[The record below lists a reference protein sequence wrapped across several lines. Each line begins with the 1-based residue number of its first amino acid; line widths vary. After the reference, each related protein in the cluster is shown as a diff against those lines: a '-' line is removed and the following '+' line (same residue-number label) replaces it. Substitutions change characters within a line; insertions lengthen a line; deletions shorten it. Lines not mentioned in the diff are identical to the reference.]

1 MFHQHRTF
9 EFERMVVGR
18 ALRATG
24 CASCRL
30 SLIRSF
36 TSIAGPGIRAPHIS
50 TRLPRPRPSTRFR
63 HSSQIAHDSQEN
75 GKGKH
80 DGKEARTE
88 DDGFEEDLEKYFEEG
103 LDVAQGAKDGEVA
116 AVPWYL
122 QVESPQ
128 GKPQPLSERQ
138 KIPELPETPPPILE
152 PLLQQ
157 ISVDLGMDDL
167 KLLDLRKLDPPP
179 ALGANLLMIIGTAR
193 SEKHLHVSADRLCRW
208 LRSTY
213 KLRPDA
219 DGLLGRNELKLKLKR
234 KAKRAKLMGTAADE
248 TGDDGVRTGWVCVDV
263 GVVEPS
269 EDAVEAPQRE
279 NFIGFGRRVDGIRIV
294 VQMLTE
300 EKREQIDLEHLW
312 GGILKRGGHQEIVGT
327 GEEGAAQLSTPSN
340 SGVPSIEGPTSKFGQ
355 RRAMHTFARQ
365 FSDMQEL
372 GPPPSSTSLHE
383 LSSRSPLETFDLN
396 AIQQSALADIN
407 AGDFEKAKNVLMDH
421 SLSVPALKEDRWRNV
436 FLTLMRIYIQSIPED
451 QALEE
456 LALPSE
462 GSDPTPFMACFQSAI
477 SHFPTQFGAE
487 SEIWLHCFARDLA
500 HPSYTLYDLGGFVN
514 KLQGYGIPISR
525 DSYITLIR
533 SALSPRNNLQ
543 PHLER
548 SSFSTDIVLDILR
561 VMQDQGLEILDEDMF
576 VDLLELT
583 EPAPGYSYRKGYSD
597 ATHVYD
603 LEVQKL
609 PNIQRRLHL
618 LMMKLPLP
626 LFREESRI
634 RLLNIYARNHH
645 WWEFFDVFRM
655 APRACKPNTPAM
667 YAYMFACVA
676 NTGHQRGC
684 MAVLRNWLPDMS
696 QEDPPVKLNG
706 DVAEAVKACLRVA
719 DPHVEQDAAE
729 VPELKGEWLSIWR
742 QCHLEG

>member
-1 MFHQHRTF
+1 
-9 EFERMVVGR
+9 MVVGR

-50 TRLPRPRPSTRFR
+50 TRLPRSGLSTGFR
-63 HSSQIAHDSQEN
+63 YLSQLPHDGQEN
-75 GKGKH
+75 VEGKH
-80 DGKEARTE
+80 NGRDAKTE
-88 DDGFEEDLEKYFEEG
+88 DDRFEEDLEEYFEEG
-103 LDVAQGAKDGEVA
+103 LVAAQEAKDGGDVA

-128 GKPQPLSERQ
+128 RKPQPLSERQ

-157 ISVDLGMDDL
+157 ISIDLGMDDL

-263 GVVEPS
+263 GIVEPS

-279 NFIGFGRRVDGIRIV
+279 NFVGFGRRVDGIRIV

-327 GEEGAAQLSTPSN
+327 GEEGEAQLSIPSN
-340 SGVPSIEGPTSKFGQ
+340 PGVSSLAGPTSTSGQ

-365 FSDMQEL
+365 FSGMQEP
-372 GPPPSSTSLHE
+372 GPPPSSTSSKV
-383 LSSRSPLETFDLN
+383 SSTTTQETFDLN

-407 AGDFEKAKNVLMDH
+407 AGDFEKAKNDLMNRSH
-421 SLSVPALKEDRWRNV
+421 SVPALKDDRWRNV
-436 FLTLMRIYIQSIPED
+436 FLTLMRIYIQSIPEE
-451 QALEE
+451 QSVEE
-456 LALPSE
+456 LTLPSK
-462 GSDPTPFMACFQSAI
+462 GSDPTPFMACFQSAV
-477 SHFPTQFGAE
+477 SFFPTQFGAE

-514 KLQGYGIPISR
+514 KLQGYGVPISR
-525 DSYITLIR
+525 DSYMTLIR
-533 SALSPRNNLQ
+533 SALSPRNNLE

-548 SSFSTDIVLDILR
+548 SSFSADIVLDILR

-583 EPAPGYSYRKGYSD
+583 EPTKGYSYRKGYSD

-603 LEVQKL
+603 LEVQKP

-626 LFREESRI
+626 LFQEESRI

-655 APRACKPNTPAM
+655 APRACKPNSPAM

-684 MAVLRNWLPDMS
+684 MSVLRNWLPDMGR
-696 QEDPPVKLNG
+696 EVPPVKLDG

-729 VPELKGEWLSIWR
+729 IPELKGEWVSIWR
-742 QCHLEG
+742 QCR